1 MGSFAVKAVRD
12 AGATAP
18 VLAVRGE
25 IDVYT
30 AQEFERSIAEL
41 VEGEELGLVI
51 DLAGS
56 AFVDASACRVLLRA
70 ARRLSDHGARL
81 VVVNRDGEI
90 GRIFKIM
97 GLEEFLTVVDTR
109 RDAQELLAG

>member
-1 MGSFAVKAVRD
+1 MGSFAAKAVGNVGD
-12 AGATAP
+12 AAP

-25 IDVYT
+25 IDIYT
-30 AQEFERSIAEL
+30 AQDFERSIASL
-41 VEGEELGLVI
+41 VEGEELGLVV

-70 ARRLSDHGARL
+70 ARRLSDNGARL

-90 GRIFKIM
+90 ARIFKIM
-97 GLEEFLTVVDTR
+97 GLDELLTVVGSR